1 MFDREHRF
9 LQCPLFFKSLLI
21 VRTVLYIFF
30 CIEQRKL
37 FIVLALR
44 HIAFLDDIAG
54 NKVDTPC
61 KQSFIYTPK
70 AERTPLTLSGI
81 YGTLFLLILTY
92 QKSANCTSFISN
104 YTTIGPHFQSN
115 IRKNGS
121 NPERVVPVALSKL
134 DLIGKI
140 TVDNVVNCL
149 IFRLDEYPVIR
160 RADGKFETF
169 KDKHGFVL
177 GGMPGLRYKE
187 YELHLERGTTLFLY
201 TDGVPEAT
209 NAQEE
214 MFGIVYAV
222 QQIM

>member
-1 MFDREHRF
+1 M
-9 LQCPLFFKSLLI
+9 
-21 VRTVLYIFF
+21 
-30 CIEQRKL
+30 
-37 FIVLALR
+37 
-44 HIAFLDDIAG
+44 
-54 NKVDTPC
+54 
-61 KQSFIYTPK
+61 
-70 AERTPLTLSGI
+70 
-81 YGTLFLLILTY
+81 LILTY

>member
-1 MFDREHRF
+1 M
-9 LQCPLFFKSLLI
+9 
-21 VRTVLYIFF
+21 
-30 CIEQRKL
+30 
-37 FIVLALR
+37 
-44 HIAFLDDIAG
+44 
-54 NKVDTPC
+54 
-61 KQSFIYTPK
+61 
-70 AERTPLTLSGI
+70 
-81 YGTLFLLILTY
+81 
-92 QKSANCTSFISN
+92 
-104 YTTIGPHFQSN
+104 
-115 IRKNGS
+115 
-121 NPERVVPVALSKL
+121 
-134 DLIGKI
+134 
-140 TVDNVVNCL
+140 
-149 IFRLDEYPVIR
+149 IR